1 MKAQFARWTTW
12 WAAQPRRQQ
21 WLVLGALAV
30 VGAGAV
36 DTLVLAPSE
45 KTHKRLRAQTAE
57 LAGLSA
63 RRQAEAQLH
72 DAEQMR
78 LRTEEAALRKRMEAA
93 QGAIDRARAG
103 VSGPEALRQRIRDL
117 SPQGELRVV
126 ALSTLPAE
134 AVAAQAAAGVAP
146 AATGPTGLWRFPVT
160 ATVEGPYASLRT
172 HLEKLENSPQGLQWQ
187 ALSLDNAT
195 WPNVR
200 MELKLSVLS
209 DRAQWRGE

>member
-1 MKAQFARWTTW
+1 MKQRIARWNAW

-30 VGAGAV
+30 VGVGAV
-36 DTLVLAPSE
+36 DTLLLAPSE
-45 KTHKRLRAQTAE
+45 KTHKRLRGQIAE
-57 LAGLSA
+57 LVSLNTQ
-63 RRQAEAQLH
+63 RRAEAQAQ
-72 DAEQMR
+72 DAEQQR
-78 LRTEEAALRKRMEAA
+78 LRTEDTALRERLAAA

-126 ALSTLPAE
+126 SLSTLPAE
-134 AVAAQAAAGVAP
+134 AVVAQAAAG
-146 AATGPTGLWRFPVT
+146 AAASATAPTGLWRFPVT

-172 HLEKLENSPQGLQWQ
+172 HLEGLENSPQGLQWQ
-187 ALSLDNAT
+187 ALSLDNAN

-200 MELKLSVLS
+200 LELKLSVLS